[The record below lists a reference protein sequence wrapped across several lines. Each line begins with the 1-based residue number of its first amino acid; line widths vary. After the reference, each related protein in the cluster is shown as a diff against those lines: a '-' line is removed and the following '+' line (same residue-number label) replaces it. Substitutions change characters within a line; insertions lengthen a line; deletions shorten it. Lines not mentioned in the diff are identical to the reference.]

1 MDFQGGIMKYLIK
14 YELINSKKIITIM
27 SILYVINMY
36 FSLGL
41 IPIRE
46 EANKFI
52 NPLNTMFI
60 LIFIIWRGS
69 KLIKDLDPEHNV
81 IEHMICIDKDKFI
94 IAKILSSIILFA
106 PLFVIMLLIALVF
119 GFKLF

>member
-1 MDFQGGIMKYLIK
+1 MKYLIK

-52 NPLNTMFI
+52 NPLNTIFV

-69 KLIKDLDPEHNV
+69 KLIKDLNPEHNV
-81 IEHMICIDKDKFI
+81 IEHMISIDKDKFI